1 MPKTSTSTSVGKV
14 TKTTTVTTTGAHF
27 SGAKLVQNVRS
38 FMKSTKNA

>member
-27 SGAKLVQNVRS
+27 SGEKLVQNVRS
-38 FMKSTKNA
+38 FIKSIRNA